1 MDYRITQKKMNAN
14 GANTKIERWIVYKI
28 ARARDDGKYFARKT
42 SIKAAEENASLAEQQ
57 LYMLSAQEID
67 TMESHAHIRA
77 LVTSPL
83 IECQWIY
90 CFKFVCV
97 CSIWLWSCIDWNGS
111 NRSNALVLWRWV
123 IVLCVNILF
132 MLNTKKKKKKIH
144 GHLNAR
150 VRRSRTY
157 SKMLWS
163 KYCHD
168 LSLQTQTEEKFNYYF
183 SGCLAINSLFRYN
196 QSVLHIHARIS

>member
-1 MDYRITQKKMNAN
+1 MNAN

-111 NRSNALVLWRWV
+111 NRSNALVL
-123 IVLCVNILF
+123 
-132 MLNTKKKKKKIH
+132 
-144 GHLNAR
+144 
-150 VRRSRTY
+150 
-157 SKMLWS
+157 
-163 KYCHD
+163 
-168 LSLQTQTEEKFNYYF
+168 
-183 SGCLAINSLFRYN
+183 
-196 QSVLHIHARIS
+196 